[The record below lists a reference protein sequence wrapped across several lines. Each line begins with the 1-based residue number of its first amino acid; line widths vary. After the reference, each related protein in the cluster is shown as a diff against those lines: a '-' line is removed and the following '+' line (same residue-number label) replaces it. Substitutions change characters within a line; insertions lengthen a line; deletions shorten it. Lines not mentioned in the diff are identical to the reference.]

1 VKGRKGPISL
11 KDVSDALKKLAPSV
25 IDLTNEGN
33 VDDKLIEKNVSELD
47 EKSKTQCLLLF
58 FKFMKSYQEQVNRI
72 HEKRKKNWPSNP
84 YVDDEAGCDDMGDDE
99 SEVAADD
106 LNDSFISHESI
117 EEDYLPEHRLVGDMY
132 RGEGHL
138 APTEGYDT
146 PSGCSSRHDGIT
158 GRRSKSHVGKTPE
171 EERDAEGEGNLT
183 TVGAL
188 CSSKC
193 KHLNTKQFW
202 LNLFPT
208 DSDSEDESEEIE
220 EEEKEVSL
228 EKGHLSHQGKQYPR
242 PPHQGKQ
249 YPRPPLQG
257 KLLHHP
263 SLVSNGKNIRPG
275 QEPPS
280 SSTDDDFDKDS
291 DEVPPKPRIRL
302 RKLKSVEQKDEHE
315 DEDVEE
321 KEEEDEEEDVEEK
334 EEEEE
339 DEDVE
344 EKEEEDEEEDVEEE
358 VEDEEEQGEEKVEE
372 EAKRRTGSKFLLP
385 DQINL
390 CNNVGGE
397 SSSTTSPLHSP
408 SPDIG
413 VGLSPRQSARNRS
426 GQTNKTQPGRRKFE
440 RKSKKK

>member
-183 TVGAL
+183 DHRTNCG
-188 CSSKC
+188 SS
-193 KHLNTKQFW
+193 LFKQM
-202 LNLFPT
+202 
-208 DSDSEDESEEIE
+208 
-220 EEEKEVSL
+220 
-228 EKGHLSHQGKQYPR
+228 
-242 PPHQGKQ
+242 
-249 YPRPPLQG
+249 
-257 KLLHHP
+257 
-263 SLVSNGKNIRPG
+263 
-275 QEPPS
+275 
-280 SSTDDDFDKDS
+280 
-291 DEVPPKPRIRL
+291 
-302 RKLKSVEQKDEHE
+302 
-315 DEDVEE
+315 
-321 KEEEDEEEDVEEK
+321 
-334 EEEEE
+334 
-339 DEDVE
+339 
-344 EKEEEDEEEDVEEE
+344 
-358 VEDEEEQGEEKVEE
+358 
-372 EAKRRTGSKFLLP
+372 
-385 DQINL
+385 
-390 CNNVGGE
+390 
-397 SSSTTSPLHSP
+397 
-408 SPDIG
+408 
-413 VGLSPRQSARNRS
+413 
-426 GQTNKTQPGRRKFE
+426 
-440 RKSKKK
+440 